1 MIYSDWRSQI
11 FERKK
16 MATRILAQQVFRH
29 FLEFGSF
36 VFVEIVYND
45 SLQQCLT
52 STRGETYEK
61 RFGTQIGPNESKS
74 DQTSQTSQ
82 NYVFRNFLKFGLLVL
97 REIAYNRN
105 LQQFMKLTEKVF
117 CHFLKYG

>member
-1 MIYSDWRSQI
+1 MTGEAR
-11 FERKK
+11 FLKEKK

-29 FLEFGSF
+29 FLEFGSL

-74 DQTSQTSQ
+74 DQTSQ

-105 LQQFMKLTEKVF
+105 LQQFMKLTEKK
-117 CHFLKYG
+117 LGAQN